1 MYSIRTSKGSAI
13 NSQRHWLE
21 LSDNWRWNQRKGNEK
36 LLLPFKQFCHYS
48 VLLAHILVLLS
59 YSLLF
64 RFSPGKIPVPWV
76 YPFSLGVPLF
86 AHVTRNS
93 KQDSNTA
100 LLRAL
105 AIWILETLGS
115 ILAIFLH
122 KKSCSFFLLLE
133 EQHLSSA
140 PNLLKIRE
148 GNIQQ
153 SYTSTNKS
161 EEGY

>member
-48 VLLAHILVLLS
+48 VLLAHNLVLLS

-76 YPFSLGVPLF
+76 YPCSLGVPLF
-86 AHVTRNS
+86 SHVTRNS
-93 KQDSNTA
+93 KQDSKHRFTKSTGDLNTRDA
-100 LLRAL
+100 RVNFGY
-105 AIWILETLGS
+105 ISSQKILFFFSSSRGTAFELSFKLVEDQGREHTT
-115 ILAIFLH
+115 ILH
-122 KKSCSFFLLLE
+122 
-133 EQHLSSA
+133 
-140 PNLLKIRE
+140 
-148 GNIQQ
+148 
-153 SYTSTNKS
+153 
-161 EEGY
+161 